1 LNEEAKML
9 EIHVP
14 DMACGHCS
22 NAVTE
27 ALKAIDANALVR
39 VDLETKRV
47 TVSTSEDAAA
57 VRAAIAGAGYTVS

>member
-1 LNEEAKML
+1 MEESKML
-9 EIHVP
+9 EVLVP

-27 ALKAIDANALVR
+27 ALKAIDATAQVQ
-39 VDLETKRV
+39 VDLEMKRV
-47 TVSTSEDAAA
+47 TVTTSADAAA

>member
-1 LNEEAKML
+1 ML

-27 ALKAIDANALVR
+27 ALKALDANALVQ
-39 VDLETKRV
+39 VDLETKLV
-47 TVSTSEDAAA
+47 TVSTVADEAA
-57 VRAAIAGAGYTVS
+57 VRAAIAGAGYSPT